1 MKHRIIRHAC
11 LTLALTGLA
20 ACGGGEGATKTDAGP
35 GDARSD
41 GDAGSLAGAG
51 GRGGGG
57 GGSGHGGTGG
67 SFISSGGSGGPV
79 AGADGGVTTDGP
91 GGTPGTGGGVTSSGG
106 SGASGGIPAS
116 GGAGGSGA
124 GTGGTPG
131 TGGGAIATGGSAMG
145 TGGSAATGGR
155 VGSGGTSATGGRAGT
170 GGAVSTGGAA
180 VTTGG
185 APGSG
190 GAPGTGGAATGGAGT
205 GGAATGGRGTGGAG
219 TGGAGTGGA
228 ATGGAGTGGAGT
240 GGAATGGAG
249 TGGAG
254 TGGAAGAT
262 TASVYVVA
270 HPDDELLFMNPDLK
284 ADIFAGK
291 AVTTVYVTSGDG
303 QNGLTQATAREASVR
318 KAHAAM
324 AGLANPTEGDWSCA
338 MANYGGKSPRRCVLT
353 AHPSVRAIYLR
364 ILDGKV
370 PDVITGTANTIDSST
385 TYTGAQLTDVLTAI
399 LAEVQPGK
407 VGVLDASQVHG
418 SDHPDH
424 VASAR
429 FAFDVGRAD
438 GVVRELTMY
447 RGYSMAEPSFAT
459 APLPAA
465 ESPNLSPAQYDEK
478 SQIVQV
484 YQPTP
489 QPDPDFDLWCHRMYP
504 LKSLTGGPAPLHTAG
519 GQCLQTGATSG
530 SAVSVATCNGA
541 AAQNWTV
548 TSTGRVLDSTG
559 KCLGVVGA
567 GVVVET
573 CDASADERW
582 SLLSDG
588 ELKGPTD
595 QCAQVSGTAV
605 TSSTCTSDMAQ
616 PLFRQVTSQR
626 WNF

>member
-1 MKHRIIRHAC
+1 MKHRIIRRAC
-11 LTLALTGLA
+11 LTLTLTGLA
-20 ACGGGEGATKTDAGP
+20 ACGGGAGVTTTDAGT
-35 GDARSD
+35 GDARRD

-51 GRGGGG
+51 GRDGGG
-57 GGSGHGGTGG
+57 GGSGHSGTGGSG

-91 GGTPGTGGGVTSSGG
+91 GGAPGTGGGVTSSGG
-106 SGASGGIPAS
+106 AGATGGRPAT
-116 GGAGGSGA
+116 GGAGGCA
-124 GTGGTPG
+124 CTGGSLG
-131 TGGGAIATGGSAMG
+131 TGGGAAG
-145 TGGSAATGGR
+145 TGGATATGGR
-155 VGSGGTSATGGRAGT
+155 VGSGGASASGGRAAT

-185 APGSG
+185 APG
-190 GAPGTGGAATGGAGT
+190 TGGAATGGAGTGGAGT

-228 ATGGAGTGGAGT
+228 ATGGASTGGAGT

-262 TASVYVVA
+262 TASMYVVA
-270 HPDDELLFMNPDLK
+270 HPDDELLFMNPDLE
-284 ADIFAGK
+284 ADIVAGK

-353 AHPSVRAIYLR
+353 AQPSVRAIYLR

-370 PDVITGTANTIDSST
+370 PDVIAGTANTIDNST
-385 TYTGAQLTDVLTAI
+385 TYTGDQLTAVLAAI
-399 LAEVQPGK
+399 QAELQPGK
-407 VGVLDASQVHG
+407 VGVLDASEVHG
-418 SDHPDH
+418 DDHSDH
-424 VASAR
+424 VASAQ
-429 FAFDVGRAD
+429 FAFDVARAD
-438 GVVRELTMY
+438 GVARDVTMY

-459 APLPAA
+459 GPLPGKEA
-465 ESPNLSPAQYDEK
+465 ENLSTAQTTEK
-478 SQIVQV
+478 SRIVQV
-484 YQPTP
+484 YQPGF
-489 QPDPDFDLWCHRMYP
+489 DKDFDLWVRRMYP
-504 LKSLTGGPAPLHTAG
+504 LNSLSGPPAPLHTAG

-530 SAVSVATCNGA
+530 SAVSVATCSGA
-541 AAQNWTV
+541 APQNWTV
-548 TSTGRVLDSTG
+548 TRTGRVLDSTG
-559 KCLGVVGA
+559 KCLGVVGG

-595 QCAQVSGTAV
+595 RCAEVSGTAV
-605 TSSTCTSDMAQ
+605 TSSACTSDMAQ
-616 PLFRQVTSQR
+616 PLFRPVTSQR